1 MASLTQW
8 YIFLCPFFL
17 SPQKC
22 NLFNP
27 QMSSFTS
34 EAELNEVREVIQQLL
49 RWGWKYNKNL
59 EEQAAQLHMLTSWSQ
74 IVEVTVFLRNSSFF
88 PLFFLVCHLWKGWWI
103 LFIYFFVSRGFCLYI
118 YKFLEHIVRNIYF
131 RKPQDVCYIMPSVGD

>member
-74 IVEVTVFLRNSSFF
+74 IVEVTVFLRNSSFSPFF
-88 PLFFLVCHLWKGWWI
+88 PSVPPLKGMVNFIYLFFCVSGV
-103 LFIYFFVSRGFCLYI
+103 LFIHL
-118 YKFLEHIVRNIYF
+118 
-131 RKPQDVCYIMPSVGD
+131 